1 MQVSEMSIKIRIIN
15 YLRLVLAMS
24 CLFIVGC
31 QEQKQDLSRYIQAV
45 EQRQKPDIEP
55 LPTMK
60 PYVNYTYSA
69 SDLKSPFMRTVTEA
83 PEKQELSPNLGNG
96 IAPDNN
102 RQKEALEEFS
112 LSELQFVGTLGMN
125 EQWGLIRS
133 SDGVIHRVQV
143 GNYMGFDHGR
153 ISAIS
158 ENDVTLD
165 EIVSDGKGA
174 FIERQSTLTIA
185 DIN

>member
-1 MQVSEMSIKIRIIN
+1 
-15 YLRLVLAMS
+15 MS
-24 CLFIVGC
+24 CLFVVGC
-31 QEQKQDLSRYIQAV
+31 QEQKQDLSDYIQAV

-60 PYVNYTYSA
+60 PYVNYAYSA
-69 SDLKSPFMRTVTEA
+69 SDLRSPFVRTVTEA
-83 PEKQELSPNLGNG
+83 PEKQEVSPNLGNG
-96 IAPDNN
+96 IEPDHN

-125 EQWGLIRS
+125 ETWGLIRS
-133 SDGVIHRVQV
+133 SDGVIHRVQI
-143 GNYMGFDHGR
+143 GNYMGFNHGR
-153 ISAIS
+153 ISAIG

-174 FIERQSTLTIA
+174 YVERQSTLAIV
-185 DIN
+185 DIK